1 MQFSL
6 RRMLV
11 AMDGEGRSLE
21 NVIVEGERMRV
32 IDRRGVWHEGVLKRV
47 LGDAIVIIEDN
58 GYERMLIFNNI
69 DHVERVRR

>member
-1 MQFSL
+1 M
-6 RRMLV
+6 
-11 AMDGEGRSLE
+11 
-21 NVIVEGERMRV
+21 IVEGERMRV

-47 LGDAIVIIEDN
+47 LGDAIVLIEDN